1 MFIGVSDRIP
11 SGNSDDHE
19 GWVKVQGR
27 RLRLSVRAGRGT
39 PLLLV
44 NGFGAG
50 LAAWE
55 GLRDRLEMPT
65 IAFDLPGSG
74 RSRPTTVPYPMAL
87 TTRLVLSLL
96 EELNYAAVDVLG
108 VSLGGGIAQQLAF
121 VAPRRVRRL
130 VLAATNFGIGSIPG
144 QPAAYLALLAPPAPS
159 MRQLGRIGS
168 RTYGGRA
175 RHDTA
180 WLSAFT
186 NSAFTPS
193 PSLRSH
199 LWQLVTAMTWW
210 SLPALPFLTQPT
222 LILAGDDDP
231 LVPTVNGRALAALIP
246 NGRAHIVKGAGHL
259 FLFDDPDRAAGII
272 NGFLGAP

>member
-1 MFIGVSDRIP
+1 MSTRVSDRIP
-11 SGNSDDHE
+11 SGVANDHE
-19 GWVKVQGR
+19 GWVNVNGR

-55 GLRDRLEMPT
+55 GLRSRLEMPT

-74 RSRPTTVPYPMAL
+74 RSRPTAVPYPMVL
-87 TTRLVLSLL
+87 TTRMVVGLL
-96 EELNYAAVDVLG
+96 ERLDYGPVDVLG

-121 VAPRRVRRL
+121 LAPRRVRRL

-144 QPAAYLALLAPPAPS
+144 LPAAYFALLAPPAPS
-159 MRQLGRIGS
+159 IRQLRRMGS

-175 RHDTA
+175 RYDAA
-180 WLSAFT
+180 WLTAFT
-186 NSAFTPS
+186 NSAFLPS
-193 PSLRSH
+193 PGLRSH
-199 LWQLVTAMTWW
+199 AWQLVTALTWW

-222 LILAGDDDP
+222 LVLAGDDDP
-231 LVPTVNGRALAALIP
+231 LVPAVNGRALAALIP
-246 NGRAHIVKGAGHL
+246 KGRSHIVKGAGHL
-259 FLFDDPDRAAGII
+259 FLFEEPERAADIV
-272 NGFLGAP
+272 NGFLGAA